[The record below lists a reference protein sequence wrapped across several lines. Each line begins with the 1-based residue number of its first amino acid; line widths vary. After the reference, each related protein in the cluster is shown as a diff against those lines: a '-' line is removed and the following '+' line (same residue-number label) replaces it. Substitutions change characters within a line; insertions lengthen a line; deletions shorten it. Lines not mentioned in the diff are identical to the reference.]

1 MPTYVYECR
10 SCERTFEIQQRM
22 SESPLSDCE
31 CGANGSLRRLIQ
43 PVGVIFNGAGFHI
56 NDYAGASKP
65 AEPACT
71 GEPKSCPSCAT
82 APPTTD

>member
-1 MPTYVYECR
+1 MPTYVYECQ

-22 SESPLSDCE
+22 SEGPLSDCE

-43 PVGVIFNGAGFHI
+43 PVGVIFNGPGFHI

-65 AEPACT
+65 AEPVCT
-71 GEPKSCPSCAT
+71 GEPKSCPSCAST
-82 APPTTD
+82 PPTTD